1 MKTKLAKLWKIVCE
15 NKLISVMSI
24 ATIAVAVAVVSIF
37 IGKVSKGGILKREP
51 AVAPVISIEV
61 EDLVG
66 ATDAFLECDVTVTSS
81 EKDLKI
87 FFTDMTAESN
97 RISGVPFKVKL
108 IDPVKSAELIAYIL
122 DINAIDEE
130 LDKLSDSER
139 AKSPLNLKKTE
150 LLEAYSKALEAMDG
164 TNLTDDNMDGEI
176 YEKDVKPGEYTLCFY
191 PVKNYVAKDYTTLA
205 TVRDKVEYKVVNN
218 IKKTFKVYTETEDIP
233 VKKVESLKNTVEYV
247 ESSTGIKGVASTP
260 KVDSKQVTVSVPDA
274 KKVTIS
280 LAKLS
285 SSSGSGDTNSGGS
298 GSGDTNSGGSGSG
311 DSNSSGSGSGD
322 SNSSDNGSDGN
333 SNSNTT
339 PTASVIV
346 PNRVYLTSSNGDS
359 KSFDVNVSV
368 AKQSATEKNAAFKAV
383 TTCSSGSG
391 TVTIDSVTVDG
402 AAQSSEGFTLDI
414 GAHTVGVN
422 FTVNLTEGAD
432 TYKGTGSESFAI
444 TVEGP
449 DNSGKLVD
457 ANGVQLYKDEACT
470 QAATVA
476 DYKANSSATYY
487 KQETKYLGWQTI
499 NGVQYYYDKNGNKV
513 TGSQVINGVMYNFGS
528 DGAKVESGTGIDV
541 SKWQGTIDWSKVK
554 GNVTFAIMRCGFRA
568 TGSGAIIEDPK
579 YREYMKG
586 AKANGIPTGVYFY
599 STALNEAEA
608 VEEASAAVALVQEM
622 GGCSL
627 PIYIDMEDNVRGQH
641 KLTNAQRTAIC
652 QAFCQVV
659 RSAGYTPGVY
669 ASHSWL
675 TQSINS
681 SQFGNDIKIWVA
693 QYRSSCT
700 YKGRYDI
707 WQYGT
712 GTVPGINGKVDM
724 NIMY

>member
-1 MKTKLAKLWKIVCE
+1 MKTKLAKLWKIVCA
-15 NKLISVMSI
+15 NKLISIMSI
-24 ATIAVAVAVVSIF
+24 ATIAVAAVVVVVF
-37 IGKVSKGGILKREP
+37 IGKISKGGIAKREP

-66 ATDAFLECDVTVTSS
+66 ATEAFLECEVTVTSS

-130 LDKLSDSER
+130 LDKLADSER

-150 LLEAYSKALEAMDG
+150 LLEAYSKALDAMDG
-164 TNLTDDNMDGEI
+164 TDLTDDNMDGEI
-176 YEKDVKPGEYTLCFY
+176 YEKEMKPGEYTLCFY
-191 PVKNYVAKDYTTLA
+191 PVKNYVAKDFTTLA
-205 TVRDKVEYKVVNN
+205 TVRNKVEYKVVNN

-260 KVDSKQVTVSVPDA
+260 KVDSKLVTVSVPDA

-280 LAKLS
+280 LAKLG
-285 SSSGSGDTNSGGS
+285 SSSGSGDTNPGS
-298 GSGDTNSGGSGSG
+298 SGSG
-311 DSNSSGSGSGD
+311 DSNSGD
-322 SNSSDNGSDGN
+322 SNSSDNGNGSDGN

-339 PTASVIV
+339 PTA
-346 PNRVYLTSSNGDS
+346 RVMIPTKMDCTSSDGDS

-368 AKQSATEKNAAFKAV
+368 AKQSATDKNAVFKAV

-414 GAHTVGVN
+414 GAHTVGIN

-457 ANGVQLYKDEACT
+457 ANGAQLYKDEACT
-470 QAATVA
+470 KAATEA

-513 TGSQVINGVMYNFGS
+513 TGSQVINGVMYNFGT

-554 GNVTFAIMRCGFRA
+554 GNVSFAIMRCGFRA

-608 VEEASAAVALVQEM
+608 VEEASAAIALVQEM

-681 SQFGNDIKIWVA
+681 SQFGSDIKIWVA
-693 QYRSSCT
+693 QYRDTCT